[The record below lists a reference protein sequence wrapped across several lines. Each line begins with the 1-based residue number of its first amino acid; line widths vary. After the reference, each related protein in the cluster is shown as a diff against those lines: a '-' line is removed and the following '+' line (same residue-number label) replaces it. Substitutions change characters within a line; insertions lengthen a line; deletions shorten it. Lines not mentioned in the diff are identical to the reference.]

1 MNHFIAR
8 YKVKPERA
16 AENVELIRAVYA
28 ELKDKKPTGLHYA
41 TFQLDD
47 GVSFIHLASID
58 TEDGQSPLLEVE
70 AFKRFQK
77 DIVPLQLSQDGDVY
91 LPLDLADH
99 ARKDHVGQVDDQ
111 GA

>member
-28 ELKDKKPTGLHYA
+28 ELDDKKPSGLHYA

-77 DIVPLQLSQDGDVY
+77 DIEDRCEENPRVSSTHEIGSYRLFGD
-91 LPLDLADH
+91 
-99 ARKDHVGQVDDQ
+99 
-111 GA
+111 